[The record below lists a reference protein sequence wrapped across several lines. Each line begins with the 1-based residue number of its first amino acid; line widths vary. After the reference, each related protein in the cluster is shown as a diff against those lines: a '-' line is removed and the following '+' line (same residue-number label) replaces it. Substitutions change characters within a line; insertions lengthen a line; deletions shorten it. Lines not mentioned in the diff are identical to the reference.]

1 MHRSL
6 VVSLALLAMVRA
18 PAVAQTCQGL
28 ASFSSGQ
35 MQTTGNATF
44 GNGMDTFGATFGY
57 GQAAGAF
64 GSVGIG
70 TTSIDAFSASSFDL
84 GVAGGYQ
91 MTAGKANKIQ
101 VCPVA
106 NFGVGMGPKN
116 VGGSGVDMSR
126 TMAGMGVALST
137 VLPGSPRMKIVPTG
151 GLGLAYLK
159 AKADNGTTSTSASDT
174 YGLLNMGV
182 GFIFNSQ
189 IAVRP
194 LLSVPL
200 GLSGGEASFGL
211 TVGYN
216 FGNKGVAS
224 GRRR

>member
-1 MHRSL
+1 MRRSL
-6 VVSLALLAMVRA
+6 VVSLALLAIIRA

-44 GNGMDTFGATFGY
+44 GNGMDTFGATFAY
-57 GQAAGAF
+57 GQPGGAF
-64 GSVGIG
+64 GGVGLG
-70 TTSIDAFSASSFDL
+70 TTSIDAFGASSFDL

-91 MTAGKANKIQ
+91 MTTGKANKIHL
-101 VCPVA
+101 CPVA
-106 NFGVGMGPKN
+106 NFGIGMGPKD

-126 TMAGMGVALST
+126 TMGGMGVSLGTS
-137 VLPGSPRMKIVPTG
+137 LPSGPRMQIVPTG

-159 AKADNGTTSTSASDT
+159 VKADNGTTSNSASDT
-174 YGLLNMGV
+174 YAQMNLGV

-194 LLSVPL
+194 LISIPL
-200 GLSGGEASFGL
+200 GLDGGEASFGL

-216 FGNKGVAS
+216 FGNKGVSS

>member
-6 VVSLALLAMVRA
+6 VVSLALLAIVRA

-28 ASFSSGQ
+28 ASFSKGQ

-57 GQAAGAF
+57 GQPGGAF
-64 GSVGIG
+64 GSAGIG

-91 MTAGKANKIQ
+91 MTAGRTKKMH

-106 NFGVGMGPKN
+106 NFGFGMGPKN

-126 TMAGMGVALST
+126 TMGGMGVAVGTS
-137 VLPGSPRMKIVPTG
+137 LPGSPKMQIVPTG

-159 AKADNGTTSTSASDT
+159 VKADNGTTSQSASDT
-174 YGLLNMGV
+174 YGLLNLGV

-194 LLSVPL
+194 LIGIPL
-200 GLSGGEASFGL
+200 GLNGGEASFGL

-216 FGNKGVAS
+216 FGNKGVSS

>member
-1 MHRSL
+1 MRRSL
-6 VVSLALLAMVRA
+6 VVSLALLAIVRA

-28 ASFSSGQ
+28 ASFSTGQ
-35 MQTTGNATF
+35 MQATGNASF
-44 GNGMDTFGATFGY
+44 GNGMDTFGATFAY
-57 GQAAGAF
+57 GQPAGAF
-64 GSVGIG
+64 GGIGIG

-91 MTAGKANKIQ
+91 MTAGKAKKIQ
-101 VCPVA
+101 LCPVA
-106 NFGVGMGPKN
+106 NFGFGMGPKD

-126 TMAGMGVALST
+126 TMGGMGLAVGTS
-137 VLPGSPRMKIVPTG
+137 LPGGPRMQIVPTG

-159 AKADNGTTSTSASDT
+159 VKADNGTTSSSASET
-174 YGLLNMGV
+174 YGLMNLGV

-194 LLSVPL
+194 LISIPL
-200 GLSGGEASFGL
+200 GLDGGDTSFGL

-216 FGNKGVAS
+216 FGNKGVRS
-224 GRRR
+224 GRRH